1 MVNLKISLETQRQ
14 VERAQ
19 VRKGGLPPLN
29 LLKSSTWKGTT
40 QLQQGTS
47 KEGWFTPA
55 QPTQKLNLER
65 DHSTTTS
72 ASKEGWFTPAQFAQK
87 LNLERDHSTTTS
99 ASKEGWFT
107 PAQFAQKLNLERDH
121 STTTSASKEGWF
133 TPAQFAQKLNLERDH
148 STTIRA
154 SKEGWFTPAQL
165 PQKLNLERDHSTT
178 TSASKEGWF
187 TPACSPKKAF
197 SFLSLISQDFSFQ
210 RSSSPT
216 PSLLLTAFLNHH
228 PTTNPD
234 PQPTAHLCPSRMR
247 GSWTRDNP
255 SPTL

>member
-55 QPTQKLNLER
+55 QPT
-65 DHSTTTS
+65 
-72 ASKEGWFTPAQFAQK
+72 
-87 LNLERDHSTTTS
+87 
-99 ASKEGWFT
+99 
-107 PAQFAQKLNLERDH
+107 
-121 STTTSASKEGWF
+121 
-133 TPAQFAQKLNLERDH
+133 
-148 STTIRA
+148 
-154 SKEGWFTPAQL
+154 
-165 PQKLNLERDHSTT
+165 QKLNLERDHSTT

-255 SPTL
+255 SPTLLNQL

>member
-133 TPAQFAQKLNLERDH
+133 TPAQP
-148 STTIRA
+148 T
-154 SKEGWFTPAQL
+154 
-165 PQKLNLERDHSTT
+165 QKLNLERDHSTT

>member
-72 ASKEGWFTPAQFAQK
+72 ASKEGWFTPAQ
-87 LNLERDHSTTTS
+87 ST
-99 ASKEGWFT
+99 
-107 PAQFAQKLNLERDH
+107 
-121 STTTSASKEGWF
+121 
-133 TPAQFAQKLNLERDH
+133 
-148 STTIRA
+148 
-154 SKEGWFTPAQL
+154 
-165 PQKLNLERDHSTT
+165 QKLNLERDHSTT